1 MFLSH
6 IFMDSC
12 DLVLIHVL
20 KVRPVCGDNF
30 GNVVW
35 GWPLLKSLFKMVK
48 ASTISSETGGVPDD
62 LPFFTLAV
70 LTKLLITYRM
80 RFNKKLPEFEDLETL
95 QRTIFLLTLLF

>member
-30 GNVVW
+30 GNYNIYGQSFVNMTA
-35 GWPLLKSLFKMVK
+35 KMVE
-48 ASTISSETGGVPDD
+48 APYT
-62 LPFFTLAV
+62 FF
-70 LTKLLITYRM
+70 
-80 RFNKKLPEFEDLETL
+80 
-95 QRTIFLLTLLF
+95 